1 MTWKIIYK
9 VNFIKHSVIVV
20 INNNKSNVFFQI
32 EKYKIVKQ
40 QKNIINYKQIKLIKN
55 KLWIIKIL
63 NNLKLESLIIKLDYN
78 LYKTIILLK

>member
-9 VNFIKHSVIVV
+9 VNFIKHSVIVA